1 MHFNL
6 ILICGILIPMRIIVK
21 ITPKKHLYHYNQSKT
36 SQAIFLT
43 GMQQLRQKGQDS
55 MRHKVT
61 FWCYINAF
69 FHDCL
74 VEGCTLNINGLC

>member
-43 GMQQLRQKGQDS
+43 GMQQ
-55 MRHKVT
+55 
-61 FWCYINAF
+61 
-69 FHDCL
+69 
-74 VEGCTLNINGLC
+74 